1 MPGPAPKARGQD
13 LLIDNLGQMPRLHQ
27 TPNFAL
33 SATGEKDSWY
43 YPHRAEVKAA
53 KMRVRTA
60 PTTGTSTVGLS
71 KQGSAGF
78 YGTALV
84 PTGIAVGALV
94 DIPIGT
100 NNVINKDDVLLVE
113 VIAASTAGTAD
124 LAVVT
129 APSPA

>member
-33 SATGEKDSWY
+33 SSTVEKDSWY
-43 YPHRAEVKAA
+43 YPHRAEVKVA
-53 KMRVRTA
+53 KMRVRVA
-60 PTTGTSTVGLS
+60 PTTGTATVGLS

-78 YGTALV
+78 YCTALV

-94 DIPIGT
+94 DVPIGT

-129 APSPA
+129 APLPA